1 MLDSEVPQEGN
12 STLGGHRK
20 AMYARGADGK
30 LHIVQSAGWEV
41 EEIVTKQAVDDL
53 LRLTENARQRV
64 LAGQTSPLEYHMYR
78 VRMDVPLLS
87 QASGIWQ
94 WRLRR
99 PVCFPAHHLC
109 RRHGHDGRPAEE
121 GRLMDFQHRQASHC
135 ESGVMSN
142 LLRHHGLP
150 LSEPMTFGLSSAL
163 SFAYLPIIKINGL
176 PLVAYRMPPKAI
188 IKGLQKPLGLKM
200 RFETFRNPAAGVARL
215 NELLD
220 QGQLVGLQTSVFWLP
235 YLPEDLRFHF
245 NAHNVLAF
253 GRDPASGDYLLSDP
267 VAETTVTCA
276 PADLQRA
283 RFAKGALAP
292 KGLLYYPVG
301 TPRTPDW
308 QKVLPSAIKKTT
320 RIMLDAPLPI
330 IGVRGIRW
338 LAKAIEKLDTG
349 SDAAHSKLFIGQVVR
364 MQEEIGTGGGGFRV
378 IYASFVQEAADL
390 LARPALGELA
400 EQLIDIGD
408 E

>member
-1 MLDSEVPQEGN
+1 
-12 STLGGHRK
+12 
-20 AMYARGADGK
+20 
-30 LHIVQSAGWEV
+30 
-41 EEIVTKQAVDDL
+41 
-53 LRLTENARQRV
+53 
-64 LAGQTSPLEYHMYR
+64 
-78 VRMDVPLLS
+78 
-87 QASGIWQ
+87 
-94 WRLRR
+94 
-99 PVCFPAHHLC
+99 
-109 RRHGHDGRPAEE
+109 
-121 GRLMDFQHRQASHC
+121 MDFQHRQASHC
-135 ESGVMSN
+135 ESGCMSN

-150 LSEPMTFGLSSAL
+150 LSEPMAFGLSSAL

-176 PLVAYRMPPKAI
+176 PLIAYRMPPKAI
-188 IKGLQKPLGLKM
+188 IQGLQKPLGLKM

-215 NELLD
+215 NELLA
-220 QGQLVGLQTSVFWLP
+220 QGQVVGLQTSVFWLP

-283 RFAKGALAP
+283 RFARGALAP

-301 TPRTPDW
+301 TPHMPDW
-308 QKVLPSAIKKTT
+308 QNVLPAAIRKTT

-338 LAKAIEKLDTG
+338 LAKTIERLDTG
-349 SDAAHSKLFIGQVVR
+349 GGAAHSKLFIGQVVR
-364 MQEEIGTGGGGFRV
+364 MQEEIGTGGGGFRF
-378 IYASFVQEAADL
+378 IYASFLQEAAEL

-408 E
+408 EWREFALATARMIRDRDPLHPPRLADKLRAIADCEQAFFRALRRAA

>member
-1 MLDSEVPQEGN
+1 
-12 STLGGHRK
+12 
-20 AMYARGADGK
+20 
-30 LHIVQSAGWEV
+30 
-41 EEIVTKQAVDDL
+41 
-53 LRLTENARQRV
+53 
-64 LAGQTSPLEYHMYR
+64 
-78 VRMDVPLLS
+78 
-87 QASGIWQ
+87 
-94 WRLRR
+94 
-99 PVCFPAHHLC
+99 
-109 RRHGHDGRPAEE
+109 
-121 GRLMDFQHRQASHC
+121 MDFQHSQASHC

-150 LSEPMTFGLSSAL
+150 LSEPMTFGLASAL

-188 IKGLQKPLGLKM
+188 IKGLQKPLGLTM
-200 RFETFRNPAAGVARL
+200 RFETFSSQAAGVARL
-215 NELLD
+215 NGLLD
-220 QGQLVGLQTSVFWLP
+220 QGKLVGLQTSVFWLP
-235 YLPEDLRFHF
+235 YLPQDLRFHF

-253 GRDPASGDYLLSDP
+253 GRDPANGDYLLSDP
-267 VAETTVTCA
+267 VAETTVSCA

-301 TPRTPDW
+301 TPHTPDW
-308 QKVLPSAIKKTT
+308 PKVLPAAIKKTT

-349 SDAAHSKLFIGQVVR
+349 SGAAHSKLFIGQVVR
-364 MQEEIGTGGGGFRV
+364 MQEEIGTGGGGFRF
-378 IYASFVQEAADL
+378 IYASFLQEAADL
-390 LARPALGELA
+390 LARPALGDLA

-408 E
+408 EWREFALATARMIRDRDPLQPPKLADKLRAIADREQAFFRDLRRAA

>member
-1 MLDSEVPQEGN
+1 ME
-12 STLGGHRK
+12 
-20 AMYARGADGK
+20 
-30 LHIVQSAGWEV
+30 
-41 EEIVTKQAVDDL
+41 
-53 LRLTENARQRV
+53 
-64 LAGQTSPLEYHMYR
+64 
-78 VRMDVPLLS
+78 
-87 QASGIWQ
+87 
-94 WRLRR
+94 
-99 PVCFPAHHLC
+99 
-109 RRHGHDGRPAEE
+109 
-121 GRLMDFQHRQASHC
+121 FQHSQASHC
-135 ESGVMSN
+135 ESGVMSAM
-142 LLRHHGLP
+142 LRHHGLP

-200 RFETFRNPAAGVARL
+200 RFETFGNPAAGVARL
-215 NELLD
+215 NDLLD
-220 QGQLVGLQTSVFWLP
+220 QGKLVGLQTSVFWLP

-253 GRDPASGDYLLSDP
+253 GRETSGDYQLSDP
-267 VAETTVTCA
+267 VAETVVTCP

-301 TPRTPDW
+301 TPQMPDW
-308 QKVLPSAIKKTT
+308 QKVLPAAIKKTT

-338 LAKAIEKLDTG
+338 LAKAIAKLDAG
-349 SDAAHSKLFIGQVVR
+349 SGAAHSKLFIGQVVR
-364 MQEEIGTGGGGFRV
+364 MQEEIGTGGGGFRF
-378 IYASFVQEAADL
+378 IYASFLQEAADL
-390 LARPALGELA
+390 LNRPALGELA

-408 E
+408 EWREFALATARMIRDRDPLQPPKLADKLRAIADREQTFFRDLRRAA

>member
-1 MLDSEVPQEGN
+1 
-12 STLGGHRK
+12 
-20 AMYARGADGK
+20 
-30 LHIVQSAGWEV
+30 
-41 EEIVTKQAVDDL
+41 
-53 LRLTENARQRV
+53 
-64 LAGQTSPLEYHMYR
+64 
-78 VRMDVPLLS
+78 
-87 QASGIWQ
+87 
-94 WRLRR
+94 
-99 PVCFPAHHLC
+99 
-109 RRHGHDGRPAEE
+109 
-121 GRLMDFQHRQASHC
+121 MDFQHRQASHC

-301 TPRTPDW
+301 TPQTPDW
-308 QKVLPSAIKKTT
+308 PQVLPAAIKKTT

-349 SDAAHSKLFIGQVVR
+349 SGAAHSKLFIGQVVR
-364 MQEEIGTGGGGFRV
+364 MQEEIGTGGGGFRF
-378 IYASFVQEAADL
+378 IYASFLQEAADL

-408 E
+408 EWREFALATARMIRDRDPLQPPKLADKLRAIADREQAFFRDLRCAA

>member
-1 MLDSEVPQEGN
+1 
-12 STLGGHRK
+12 
-20 AMYARGADGK
+20 
-30 LHIVQSAGWEV
+30 
-41 EEIVTKQAVDDL
+41 
-53 LRLTENARQRV
+53 
-64 LAGQTSPLEYHMYR
+64 
-78 VRMDVPLLS
+78 
-87 QASGIWQ
+87 
-94 WRLRR
+94 
-99 PVCFPAHHLC
+99 
-109 RRHGHDGRPAEE
+109 
-121 GRLMDFQHRQASHC
+121 MDFQHRQASHC

-301 TPRTPDW
+301 TPQTPNW
-308 QKVLPSAIKKTT
+308 PKVLPAALKKTT

-349 SDAAHSKLFIGQVVR
+349 SGAAHSKLFIGQVVR
-364 MQEEIGTGGGGFRV
+364 MQEEIGTGGGGFRF
-378 IYASFVQEAADL
+378 IYASFLQEAADL
-390 LARPALGELA
+390 LNRPALGELA

-408 E
+408 EWREFALATARMIRDRDPLQPPKLADKLRAIADREQAFFRDLRRAA